1 MIAEILSTGEEI
13 RSGATIDSNSAFIA
27 QRLEETGLNIVRHLC
42 VGDDTEIIAA
52 TLTEIGNRA
61 DIAVVTGGLG
71 PTEDDLTTKSAAKAA
86 GVELKLD
93 ETALASI
100 KDYFVSRNRPMNPSN
115 RKQALLPEG
124 ADYLCNPVGTAPGF
138 QLKIGRCL
146 FYFLPGVPLEMRRM
160 MTHAVVPA
168 IEDLWSKDKEYV
180 FSRTITTFGLTESM
194 TGERLVGFSKQF
206 PKIQLG
212 FRVKFPEIHIKF
224 YTRGKDSQD
233 LLQYMEKA
241 ANWVSEKMG
250 KKIISLEGD
259 SMEKWVGG
267 LLSRRNATL
276 AVSESCT
283 GGLLSHLITNVAGSS
298 NYFLLSAVT
307 YSNEA
312 KINVL
317 GVSPETLKQFGAV
330 HEETAKEMAAGIRR
344 IAGSS
349 FAISTSGISGPDGG
363 TEDKPVGTVCIGLAT
378 PHATTGR
385 RFILNRGD
393 RWRNKQIFAIM
404 ALDLLRRELLYGG
417 DQS

>member
-42 VGDDTEIIAA
+42 VGDDIEILAA

-71 PTEDDLTTKSAAKAA
+71 PTEDDLTAKAAAKAA
-86 GVELKLD
+86 DVELKLD

-100 KDYFVSRNRPMNPSN
+100 KDYFNSRNRPMNPSN

-124 ADYLCNPVGTAPGF
+124 ADYLCNPVGSAPGF

-146 FYFLPGVPLEMRRM
+146 FYFLPGVPSEMRRM

-168 IEDLWSKDKEYV
+168 IEDLWGKDKEYV

-194 TGERLVGFSKQF
+194 TGERLIGFSKQF

-212 FRVKFPEIHIKF
+212 FRAKFPEIHIKF

-233 LLQYMEKA
+233 LLQVMESA
-241 ANWVSEKMG
+241 ADWVAEKMG

-259 SMEKWVGG
+259 SMEMRVGS
-267 LLSRRNATL
+267 LLNRRNATL

-317 GVSPETLKQFGAV
+317 GVSPETLNQFGAV
-330 HEETAKEMAAGIRR
+330 HEETTKEMAAGIRR

-349 FAISTSGISGPDGG
+349 YAISTSGIAGPDGG
-363 TEDKPVGTVCIGLAT
+363 AEDKPVGTVCIGMAT
-378 PHATTGR
+378 PHVTIGR

-393 RWRNKQIFAIM
+393 RWRNKQIFAIA
-404 ALDLLRRELLYGG
+404 ALDLLRRELLYG
-417 DQS
+417 DDPS